1 MSATTP
7 FPFGNHVARLPV
19 LHVYGCG
26 RAARVIARWLL
37 DAGQVDI
44 GQVCNRTLASSSAAV
59 EFIGAGQAVEQMDHS
74 VTGGWLLLG
83 LPDSEI
89 AAGALGLSCRMPGQP
104 DLVFHLSGS
113 MRADVLEP
121 LGCPAAS
128 VHPARAFADPD
139 RALEAMAGT
148 WCVGEGAAYVLEILK
163 PVLVAAGARWLTL
176 AGAGKPAYHAAT
188 VVASNY
194 LVTMTDLA
202 RRLTDSAG
210 MDSEAAAGLLSS
222 LQAGAL
228 DNLRGRAAASVLTGP
243 IERSDEAAMV
253 RLLEGVD
260 QVGPVAGNLFRALG
274 LATLE
279 LAEQKRGRGPADPAL
294 RRLFTSRSD

>member
-1 MSATTP
+1 M
-7 FPFGNHVARLPV
+7 
-19 LHVYGCG
+19 
-26 RAARVIARWLL
+26 
-37 DAGQVDI
+37 DI
-44 GQVCNRTLASSSAAV
+44 GQVCNRTPGSSSAAV

-83 LPDSEI
+83 LPDSAI

-113 MRADVLEP
+113 MSAGVLEP

-128 VHPARAFADPD
+128 IHPARAFADPD
-139 RALEAMAGT
+139 RALEAMPGT
-148 WCVGEGAAYVLEILK
+148 WCAGEGDAYALEILK

-176 AGAGKPAYHAAT
+176 PGAGKPAYHAAT

-194 LVTMTDLA
+194 LVTMTDFA

-210 MDSEAAAGLLSS
+210 MDPEAAADLLAS
-222 LQAGAL
+222 LQAGTL
-228 DNLRGRAAASVLTGP
+228 DNLRGQAADSVLTGP
-243 IERSDEAAMV
+243 IERSDEAAMA
-253 RLLEGVD
+253 RLLRSVD
-260 QVGPVAGNLFRALG
+260 QLGPAAGDLFRALG

-279 LAEQKRGRGPADPAL
+279 LAVHKRGRGPADPAL
-294 RRLFTSRSD
+294 RRLFTSRSG